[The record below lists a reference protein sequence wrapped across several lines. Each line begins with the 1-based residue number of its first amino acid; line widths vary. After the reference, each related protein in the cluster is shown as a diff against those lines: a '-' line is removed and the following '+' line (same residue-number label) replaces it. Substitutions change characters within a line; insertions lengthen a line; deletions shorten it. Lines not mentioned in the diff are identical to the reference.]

1 MFTGIVTATG
11 TVRRLTR
18 RGGGLEL
25 ALDAGALAGD
35 LRVGDS
41 LAVNGVCLT
50 VRDLRGETVVAD
62 LMPETARLTTL
73 GGLRAGDRVN
83 LEPALRLGDRLGG
96 HLVTGHV
103 DGVGTVRA
111 VRREGNAVVLDVAAP
126 PAVSRYL
133 VPKGSVA
140 VDGASLTVAGCAADG
155 FTVSLIPHTLAVTT
169 LGRLR
174 PGDRVN
180 LEADLVGKYVA
191 QHLEAAGAGGG
202 RS

>member
-11 TVRRLTR
+11 TVRRLAR
-18 RGGGLEL
+18 RSEGLEL
-25 ALDAGALAGD
+25 ALDAGALAGE

-50 VRDLRGETVVAD
+50 VRDLRRETVVAD
-62 LMPETARLTTL
+62 LMPETARVTTL

-103 DGVGTVRA
+103 DGTGTVRA
-111 VRREGNAVVLDVAAP
+111 VRREGNAVVMEVAAP

-140 VDGASLTVAGCAADG
+140 VDGVSLTVAGCAADG

-191 QHLEAAGAGGG
+191 RHLEAAGAGGG
-202 RS
+202 RP